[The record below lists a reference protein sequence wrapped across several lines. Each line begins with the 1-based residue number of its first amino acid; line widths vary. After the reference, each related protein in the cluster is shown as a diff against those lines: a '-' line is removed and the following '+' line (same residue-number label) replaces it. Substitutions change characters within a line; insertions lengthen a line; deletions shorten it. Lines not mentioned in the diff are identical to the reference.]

1 MAKMRPLSDAEL
13 LTYSREHLRYEL
25 WMFLRLG
32 AYLPEVPT
40 PRNEQEK
47 VEANALIEAFMV
59 HLRNLIGF
67 LYPDR
72 FTPFDVIAGDFF
84 PDPYFWDE
92 IRPRLSSPLQVA
104 RDRAHREI
112 AHLTT
117 ARIAGTPPKKGWPF
131 SSLIAEIRVLMKLFA
146 DHASPHRLHPA
157 IKEVLSGP

>member
-1 MAKMRPLSDAEL
+1 MAKMRPLSDPEL
-13 LTYSREHLRYEL
+13 LAYSREHLRYEL

-32 AYLPEVPT
+32 GYLPEIPT
-40 PRNEQEK
+40 LRNEHEK
-47 VEANALIEAFMV
+47 VVYNALIEAFVV

-84 PDPYFWDE
+84 SDPNGWDE
-92 IRPRLSSPLQVA
+92 IRPRISSTLQGA

-117 ARIAGTPPKKGWPF
+117 ARIAGMPPKKAWPL
-131 SSLIAEIRVLMKLFA
+131 SSLIPEVKVLMRLFA
-146 DHASPHRLHPA
+146 DHASPQRLHPL
-157 IKEVLSGP
+157 IKELLSGP